1 MAQRKELTWS
11 ELRVGVFVLI
21 GIVVVMLGIF
31 YVTGASFLGPKYT
44 LVTYLPEVEGLS
56 TGARVTLDGVEI
68 GNITSID
75 VNRPKAGQNLD
86 PTRSVKVVL
95 RVSRDFQDDIR
106 SDSTATL
113 FTAGFVGE
121 SLLEVRR
128 GYTGMVL
135 QDGQEIPGVPSKDV
149 SQVIAS
155 ASDLLTNLNQIS
167 GKANAI
173 VSDVQNGRGT
183 LGALLQDRAIYD
195 NANATIQNV
204 KSLTEGIQQGQGTIG
219 KLLKD
224 ETVYN
229 KVNSATG
236 RVDDIMA
243 AVQDQKGTIGK
254 LIYDPSIHDEAKQF
268 MANGSGLVSDIRSG
282 KGTLGKLATDDT
294 LFTSYKEIGQH
305 LSQATAQLDGN
316 GATLGKFFNDP
327 KFYDNTSG
335 LAGDLRQLVSDFR
348 TNPKKF
354 LHVKFSI
361 F

>member
-11 ELRVGVFVLI
+11 ELRVGVFVLV
-21 GIVVVMLGIF
+21 GIVVVMVGIF

-44 LVTYLPEVEGLS
+44 LVTYLPEVEGLA

-68 GNITSID
+68 GNVDTID
-75 VNRPKAGQNLD
+75 VNRPKGQSPD
-86 PTRSVKVVL
+86 PKRSVKVVL

-106 SDSTATL
+106 ADSNAQLLTQ
-113 FTAGFVGE
+113 GFLGDRVV
-121 SLLEVRR
+121 SVQR

-135 QDGQEIPGVPSKDV
+135 QNGQEIPGVPEKSV
-149 SQVIAS
+149 NEVMAS
-155 ASDLLTNLNQIS
+155 AADLLTSLNQLS

-173 VSDVQNGRGT
+173 VGDVQNGRGT
-183 LGALLQDRAIYD
+183 LGALLEDRAIYD
-195 NANATIQNV
+195 NANATMQNV
-204 KSLTEGIQQGQGTIG
+204 KALTQGVQEGQGTIG

-229 KVNSATG
+229 KVNSATT

-254 LIYDPSIHDEAKQF
+254 LIYDPAIHDEAKQF

-294 LFTSYKEIGQH
+294 LFASYKEIGQH